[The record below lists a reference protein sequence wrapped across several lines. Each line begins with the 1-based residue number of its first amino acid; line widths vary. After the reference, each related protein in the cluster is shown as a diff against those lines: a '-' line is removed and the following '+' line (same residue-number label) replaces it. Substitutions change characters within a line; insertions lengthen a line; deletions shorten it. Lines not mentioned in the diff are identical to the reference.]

1 MHKMVKGSYL
11 IIEELTFNNIYIN
24 SKDKKDKAL
33 LQKKNYFFPENK
45 NFKKYLFICLFL
57 LKHRNKYF

>member
-33 LQKKNYFFPENK
+33 LQKKNLFFSRK
-45 NFKKYLFICLFL
+45 
-57 LKHRNKYF
+57 